1 VSRLVA
7 HGEESLVRLA
17 GYVHDAWFD
26 VRQIR
31 QEGSVVSIP
40 VALRGLRV
48 PRART
53 ARVGGGHVGGP
64 PSRLPRGRVPARGKA
79 EIVPHVTIGGR
90 LTWEQQQEIRRE
102 LAPRLPVEARAERVV
117 LVERG
122 EDGRWFDREVFP
134 L

>member
-1 VSRLVA
+1 MSEAL
-7 HGEESLVRLA
+7 
-17 GYVHDAWFD
+17 
-26 VRQIR
+26 
-31 QEGSVVSIP
+31 
-40 VALRGLRV
+40 LRGFPEV
-48 PRART
+48 EY
-53 ARVGGGHVGGP
+53 P
-64 PSRLPRGRVPARGKA
+64 PEGKA